1 MRFREGDYPVD
12 IDILPGQDDAKLPE
26 GKSLVVVTAHGYGK
40 RVDCAEFR
48 TQVSLSVYVLT
59 RSTTFVG
66 VECRSL

>member
-26 GKSLVVVTAHGYGK
+26 GKTLVVVTAQGYGK

-48 TQVSLSVYVLT
+48 TQVSIKLLVFT
-59 RSTTFVG
+59 
-66 VECRSL
+66 